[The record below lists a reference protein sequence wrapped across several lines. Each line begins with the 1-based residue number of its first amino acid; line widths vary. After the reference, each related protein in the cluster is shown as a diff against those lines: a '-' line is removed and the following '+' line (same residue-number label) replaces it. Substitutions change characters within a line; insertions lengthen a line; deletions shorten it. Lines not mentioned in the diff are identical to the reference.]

1 MRVGV
6 LAIQGDVREHVR
18 HLTALKAE
26 APLVRLPQD
35 LDGLDGLVMPGGE
48 STTIGLLMEENGLLE
63 ALKGRIAEGFPV
75 YGTCAGLILLARDVE
90 GPPPP
95 RLGVMDITA
104 SRNAYGRQLA
114 SCEAVVE
121 IPDLGPEPF
130 PAVFIR
136 APRVVRVGPD
146 VRTVARWQGDVVMV
160 EQEALLASTFHPE
173 LTDDLRVHRY
183 FLEKVEHT
191 RDLAASRQTH

>member
-6 LAIQGDVREHVR
+6 LAIQGDVREHVN
-18 HLTALKAE
+18 HLKALGVD

-35 LDGLDGLVMPGGE
+35 VEGLDGLVMPGGE
-48 STTIGLLMEENGLLE
+48 STTIGLLMQENGLLGV
-63 ALKGRIAEGFPV
+63 LKERVQEGFPV
-75 YGTCAGLILLARDVE
+75 YGTCAGLILLAKDVE

-104 SRNAYGRQLA
+104 SRNAYGRQVS
-114 SCEAVVE
+114 SCETLVT
-121 IPDLGPEPF
+121 IPELGSEPF

-136 APRVVRVGPD
+136 APRIVRVGPD
-146 VRTVARWQGDVVMV
+146 VKPLAEWQGDVVMV
-160 EQEALLASTFHPE
+160 EQGALLASAFHPE

-183 FLEKVEHT
+183 FLNKVEEART
-191 RDLAASRQTH
+191 LVRR